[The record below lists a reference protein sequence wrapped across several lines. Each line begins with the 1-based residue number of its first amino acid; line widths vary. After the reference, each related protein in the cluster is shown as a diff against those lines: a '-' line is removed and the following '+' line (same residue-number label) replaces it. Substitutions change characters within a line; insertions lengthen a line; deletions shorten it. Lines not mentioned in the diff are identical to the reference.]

1 MTDEKKKVVIVDDHP
16 LFRER
21 LGQLINYEPD
31 MVVTG
36 EAESAKDAIE
46 LIRNTSPDL
55 AIVDI
60 TLKGSS
66 GLELVKSIKALSI
79 GLPVLV
85 LSMHEES
92 LYAERAL
99 RAGAAGYITKHQAAD
114 EVLSAIRRVLAG
126 EIYLSEMMTLGF
138 LKSLTSTEVKS
149 ISRPVDRLTD
159 RELEVLE
166 LIGRGHTTRQIA
178 DTLQLVVATVD
189 TYRARIKEK
198 MNFRNATELQ
208 HFAIRWVRE
217 RE

>member
-1 MTDEKKKVVIVDDHP
+1 MSGNKIKVVIVDDHP

-21 LGQLINYEPD
+21 LAQLINHEPD
-31 MVVTG
+31 MEVTG
-36 EAESAKDAIE
+36 ESDSAEDAIQ
-46 LIRNTSPDL
+46 LIRNRSPDL
-55 AIVDI
+55 AIIDI

-66 GLELVKSIKALSI
+66 GLELIKSIKALSI
-79 GLPVLV
+79 GVPVLV

-99 RAGAAGYITKHQAAD
+99 HAGATGYITKHQAAD

-126 EIYLSEMMTLGF
+126 EVYLSEKMTSGF
-138 LKSLTSTEVKS
+138 LKSLTSAGVKT
-149 ISRPVDRLTD
+149 ISRAIDRLTD
-159 RELEVLE
+159 RELEVLD
-166 LIGRGHTTRQIA
+166 LIGSGQTTRQIA
-178 DTLQLVVATVD
+178 DKLQLGVATVD

-198 MNFRNATELQ
+198 MNFRNAAELQ

>member
-1 MTDEKKKVVIVDDHP
+1 MSDNKIKVVIVDDHP

-21 LGQLINYEPD
+21 LAQLINHEPD
-31 MVVTG
+31 MEVTG
-36 EAESAKDAIE
+36 EADSAEDAIQ
-46 LIRNTSPDL
+46 LIRNRSPDL
-55 AIVDI
+55 AIIDI

-66 GLELVKSIKALSI
+66 GLELIKSIKALSI
-79 GLPVLV
+79 GVPVLV

-99 RAGAAGYITKHQAAD
+99 RAGATGYITKHQAAD

-126 EIYLSEMMTLGF
+126 EVYLSEKMTSGF
-138 LKSLTSTEVKS
+138 LKSLTSAGVKT
-149 ISRPVDRLTD
+149 ISRAIDRLTD
-159 RELEVLE
+159 RELEVLDF
-166 LIGRGHTTRQIA
+166 IGSGQTTRQIA
-178 DTLQLVVATVD
+178 DKLQLGVATVD

-198 MNFRNATELQ
+198 MNFRNAAELQ

>member
-1 MTDEKKKVVIVDDHP
+1 MSDNKIRVVIVDDHP

-21 LGQLINYEPD
+21 LAQLINHEPD
-31 MVVTG
+31 MEVTG
-36 EAESAKDAIE
+36 EADSAEDAIQ
-46 LIRNTSPDL
+46 LIRNRSPDL

-66 GLELVKSIKALSI
+66 GLELIKSIKALSI
-79 GLPVLV
+79 GVPVLV

-99 RAGAAGYITKHQAAD
+99 RAGATGYITKHQAAD

-126 EIYLSEMMTLGF
+126 EIYLSEKMTSGF
-138 LKSLTSTEVKS
+138 LKSLTSAGVKS
-149 ISRPVDRLTD
+149 ISRAIDRLTD
-159 RELEVLE
+159 RELEVLD
-166 LIGRGHTTRQIA
+166 LIGSGQTTRQIA
-178 DTLQLVVATVD
+178 DKLQLGVATVD

-198 MNFRNATELQ
+198 MKFRNAAELQ

>member
-1 MTDEKKKVVIVDDHP
+1 MSDNKTKVVIVDDHP

-21 LGQLINYEPD
+21 LAQLINHEPD
-31 MVVTG
+31 MEVTG
-36 EAESAKDAIE
+36 EADSAEDAIQ
-46 LIRNTSPDL
+46 LIRNRSPDL
-55 AIVDI
+55 AIIDI

-66 GLELVKSIKALSI
+66 GLELIKSIKALSI
-79 GLPVLV
+79 GVPVLV

-99 RAGAAGYITKHQAAD
+99 RAGATGYITKHQAAD

-126 EIYLSEMMTLGF
+126 EIYLSEKMTSGF
-138 LKSLTSTEVKS
+138 LKSLTSVKT
-149 ISRPVDRLTD
+149 ISRAIDRLTD
-159 RELEVLE
+159 RELEVLD
-166 LIGRGHTTRQIA
+166 LIGSGQTTRQIA
-178 DTLQLVVATVD
+178 DKLQLGVATVD

-198 MNFRNATELQ
+198 MNFRNAAELQ